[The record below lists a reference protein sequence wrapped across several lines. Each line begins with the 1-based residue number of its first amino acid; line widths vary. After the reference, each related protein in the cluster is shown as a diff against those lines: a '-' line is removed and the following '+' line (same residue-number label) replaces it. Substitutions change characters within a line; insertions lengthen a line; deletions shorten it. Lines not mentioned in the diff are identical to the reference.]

1 MNIRAISDNNS
12 LFQACKNSVVQDGLH
27 IKGLENNFIHHNW
40 SSLFMLNF
48 HNEFPTPCVCNT
60 LPILSPRKV
69 TKCTKRLTTT
79 PCRCSR
85 SGNFVTRIV
94 EYYKG
99 ELLLHD
105 ANPSKLQGRSA
116 GTNTRTSA
124 TPCTTRSAGTRTPTS
139 ATPSITRR
147 V

>member
-12 LFQACKNSVVQDGLH
+12 LFQACKNSVVQDYY
-27 IKGLENNFIHHNW
+27 
-40 SSLFMLNF
+40 SLPVFQ
-48 HNEFPTPCVCNT
+48 EW
-60 LPILSPRKV
+60 KQV
-69 TKCTKRLTTT
+69 T
-79 PCRCSR
+79 
-85 SGNFVTRIV
+85 GNFVTRIV